1 MTLKGCTT
9 RSQWAVLFLRWPAMS
24 TTIPVRTNHTT
35 VFILLLLILSHS
47 WCPRGTFY
55 VSISRRL
62 RWTLL
67 IRVSQK
73 VTKTRIIQTSCS
85 CITNSHSIGFC
96 LAVIWAW
103 FVTTIISPKILV
115 HKSIQCGA
123 IAAPNWLEMKKNTA
137 EAILRYSCTRV
148 RSKICFTTL

>member
-1 MTLKGCTT
+1 MTFKGCTT

-103 FVTTIISPKILV
+103 FVTTIISPKFWNINPASSRLL
-115 HKSIQCGA
+115 K
-123 IAAPNWLEMKKNTA
+123 MKKNTA
-137 EAILRYSCTRV
+137 EAILRYTCTRV
-148 RSKICFTTL
+148 RSKLCFTTL